1 MTPEQVAA
9 RCEYFS
15 SVHGITRRAIAVF
28 GDSDL
33 SFRPAPG
40 MRSPRELIFHV
51 YTQAKLLADAAR
63 SGRMSMEAAEA
74 SNPESTAGAAECVR
88 LTTVSAVRAY
98 ADDCQRVLDTTFRQM
113 SADDLHRPVESP
125 FGTYPAWRYL
135 AFAYDEHWHHRGQ
148 LYTYLRLLGKEPP
161 MLYDYGNE

>member
-9 RCEYFS
+9 RCEYFN

-74 SNPESTAGAAECVR
+74 SDA
-88 LTTVSAVRAY
+88 
-98 ADDCQRVLDTTFRQM
+98 
-113 SADDLHRPVESP
+113 
-125 FGTYPAWRYL
+125 
-135 AFAYDEHWHHRGQ
+135 
-148 LYTYLRLLGKEPP
+148 LRLRPRVTSDRWDRSTEHAGQRPLA
-161 MLYDYGNE
+161 LIAR